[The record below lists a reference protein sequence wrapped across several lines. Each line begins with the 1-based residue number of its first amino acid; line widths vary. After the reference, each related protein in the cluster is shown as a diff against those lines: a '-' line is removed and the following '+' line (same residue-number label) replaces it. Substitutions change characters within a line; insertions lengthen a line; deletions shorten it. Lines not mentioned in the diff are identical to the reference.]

1 MSVFTTALKTLLN
14 LKLSQ
19 LHNSS
24 PIQKLTIQ
32 ENVHN
37 FTKHAQLHKRPQAQ
51 KTVKNVHKLRK
62 CWLHT
67 GVHKLRKRS
76 QLHKMLAQLPKIL
89 QAQKMLT
96 TSQAQKTFT
105 TSKFSQAQKC
115 GLQHYFRTLAMV

>member
-1 MSVFTTALKTLLN
+1 MRLATFQNMSVFTTALKTLLN

-37 FTKHAQLHKRPQAQ
+37 FTKHAQLHKHPQAQ

-62 CWLHT
+62 C
-67 GVHKLRKRS
+67 
-76 QLHKMLAQLPKIL
+76 
-89 QAQKMLT
+89 
-96 TSQAQKTFT
+96 
-105 TSKFSQAQKC
+105 
-115 GLQHYFRTLAMV
+115 